1 MYEYP
6 LNTTPSGDYCW
17 LNSECEQYGDEQI
30 YIEELGAEA
39 TVSFTNRCYYDVPYF
54 SGDSYYSNSTRYY
67 TELGLSQPICATLC
81 GSISYQVPC
90 FDDSE
95 CNIYDA
101 LPKLDYFCYD
111 DPAQDGVDQYGLPLG
126 PYCAACKNITPYPEF
141 DEYCSSSRSPQECSG
156 KNSAMNPAES
166 APIEWPDFEGGT
178 DLDGDGV
185 IGDYPNDIPPGNIPE
200 EFNPCKWLT
209 NIEEN
214 NEDGICPSG
223 TTCDEETKICMSGGR
238 SNSDDSIVP
247 HPGNPSSPTYW
258 KNIIPENYDIYN
270 DRSDLDWSDGYYYPT
285 LPTTAQDGSFTNY
298 TGTKIVFGTIGR
310 NWNEDDELA
319 PVTNEEYQMDSLIF
333 SYTSEYMDKGVLEDV
348 SGYDNVGMCMADY
361 RVEYDEKT
369 IEPIKK
375 NRKFKLNRGKEN
387 KAF

>member
-1 MYEYP
+1 M
-6 LNTTPSGDYCW
+6 N
-17 LNSECEQYGDEQI
+17 
-30 YIEELGAEA
+30 
-39 TVSFTNRCYYDVPYF
+39 
-54 SGDSYYSNSTRYY
+54 
-67 TELGLSQPICATLC
+67 
-81 GSISYQVPC
+81 
-90 FDDSE
+90 
-95 CNIYDA
+95 
-101 LPKLDYFCYD
+101 
-111 DPAQDGVDQYGLPLG
+111 
-126 PYCAACKNITPYPEF
+126 
-141 DEYCSSSRSPQECSG
+141 PQE
-156 KNSAMNPAES
+156 ES
-166 APIEWPDFEGGT
+166 ELPWPDFENGT

-238 SNSDDSIVP
+238 SNDDDDLVVP

-270 DRSDLDWSDGYYYPT
+270 DRSDLDWIGGYYYPT

-319 PVTNEEYQMDSLIF
+319 PVTNEEYQIDSLIF
-333 SYTSEYMDKGVLEDV
+333 SYTSEYMDKGVLGDV